1 MDTVMDP
8 LAAKYGGRAVFI
20 HIEPYVLR
28 DVREDNVQNPVPATL
43 EWRISTEP
51 WIFVVD
57 RQGRIV
63 GKFEGIV
70 AADEVESVLSLAL
83 ETAPAAVSPVPTG

>member
-1 MDTVMDP
+1 V
-8 LAAKYGGRAVFI
+8 
-20 HIEPYVLR
+20 
-28 DVREDNVQNPVPATL
+28 
-43 EWRISTEP
+43 
-51 WIFVVD
+51 FVVD

-83 ETAPAAVSPVPTG
+83 ETSAAAVTPAPAR